1 MPIHKDLPDSEL
13 HNPKGF
19 DVANPDTVLTKSSTG
34 FVEYI
39 KKSEF
44 GADILFGDGDPAGTV
59 GVIDDIYI
67 DRTDGDVFK
76 KVDLTLWEFQFN
88 ISSAGGI
95 TDHGFLDAPSLL
107 DDDHPQYLLVD
118 GSRAMTG
125 DLDLDGHDLLNVLN
139 LNGIPT
145 SFLGTHASRHLPG
158 GADPLITAAP
168 TSNLC
173 GNSPN
178 SEGSAQSFSRSDHTH
193 EIDVGAPVS
202 QTPGQSNSEGSAPQL
217 ARSDHIHNIP
227 TSAPSPLAPDAT
239 NSEGTAPSFARSDH
253 IHNVQTDAPTTNLN
267 TNTTNQEGVGSSFA
281 RNDHSHAIDTG
292 VPSVINPDVPNN
304 AGTSPNLARADHI
317 HNIPTAVPVGLSPN
331 GGNNQGD
338 ANSFS
343 RSNHTHNIPTAAPP
357 ANLSANT
364 SNQDGVAN
372 SFSRSDH
379 SHGVNTGVP
388 STQTPDQ
395 ANATGTSPNLS
406 RADHTHNIPTAV
418 PISVGVANSQGSA
431 ASFARSDHVHNVFP
445 PFQHQD
451 AENNTPQTT
460 TGGFTAGLTLTTPSI
475 PAGRYRIAWYYE
487 WAYDDTFTNYIGRVQ
502 LKNTTTLAEH
512 NAEPSDS
519 GGGGPGGT
527 DQRFPVSGFAHVNLT
542 AGVHFIDVD
551 FGSSSGTTATLWR
564 VRIEIRRVS

>member
-34 FVEYI
+34 LVEYI

-76 KVDLTLWEFQFN
+76 KVDITIWEFQFN

-168 TSNLC
+168 TSNLS
-173 GNSPN
+173 GNSIN

-227 TSAPSPLAPDAT
+227 AAAPSPLTPDAT

-253 IHNVQTDAPTTNLN
+253 IHNVQTDAPAT
-267 TNTTNQEGVGSSFA
+267 
-281 RNDHSHAIDTG
+281 
-292 VPSVINPDVPNN
+292 
-304 AGTSPNLARADHI
+304 
-317 HNIPTAVPVGLSPN
+317 
-331 GGNNQGD
+331 
-338 ANSFS
+338 
-343 RSNHTHNIPTAAPP
+343 
-357 ANLSANT
+357 NLSANT
-364 SNQDGVAN
+364 ANQDGATN
-372 SFSRSDH
+372 SFAKSDH
-379 SHGVNTGVP
+379 SHGIDTGVP

-395 ANATGTSPNLS
+395 ANAAGASPNLV
-406 RADHTHNIPTAV
+406 RADHAHNIPTAV
-418 PISVGVANSQGSA
+418 PVSTGAANLQGSA
-431 ASFARSDHVHNVFP
+431 ASFARSDHVHNAFP

-451 AENNTPQTT
+451 VEVETPQTT
-460 TGGFTAGLTLTTPSI
+460 TATLVNGLTLTTPSI
-475 PAGRYRIAWYYE
+475 PAGRYRIGWYYE
-487 WAYDDTFTNYIGRVQ
+487 WGYDSTTSNFNAQVQ
-502 LKNTTTLAEH
+502 LNNTTTLMNH

-527 DQRFPVSGFAHVNLT
+527 DQRFPVSGFSYVNLT
-542 AGVHFIDVD
+542 AGIHFIDVD
-551 FGSSSGTTATLWR
+551 YGGTGFGVAATLWR
-564 VRIEIRRVS
+564 ARLEIRRVS